1 VGRSPHAATC
11 HMTRWFTRP
20 VVIGLAG
27 VLLGAL
33 PGKAQTETPVPW
45 SVGEYLEYTVKF
57 GVVTAGSGRMQVLGI
72 DSVRG
77 RAAWRLR
84 FDISGGWLFVKVR
97 DSYDSW
103 VDVERL
109 HSLRF
114 EVRLD
119 EPAGRRTRI
128 YDIFPDRRI
137 YLLNQQEER
146 ATVPDPLDDASFFFF
161 VRTIPLELGKS
172 YDFDRY
178 FDPRSN
184 PVTIHVLRKDT
195 VQVPAGRFP
204 AIVLQPMIKTA
215 GIFSEG
221 GHAEIWL
228 SDDPRRILLQMKTK
242 LKFGSLNL
250 YLRKIESR
258 AVRSDS
264 TPGLRR

>member
-1 VGRSPHAATC
+1 
-11 HMTRWFTRP
+11 MTRCLKR
-20 VVIGLAG
+20 GAALGAAG
-27 VLLGAL
+27 VLLSAS
-33 PGKAQTETPVPW
+33 PAKAQTETPVPW

-57 GVVTAGSGRMQVLGI
+57 GVITAGSGRMRVLGI

-84 FDISGGWLFVKVR
+84 FDISGGALWVKVR

-128 YDIFPDRRI
+128 YDIFPDRLAYR
-137 YLLNQQEER
+137 LNQEEER
-146 ATVPDPLDDASFFFF
+146 ATVPDPLDDASFFYF
-161 VRTIPLELGKS
+161 VRTIPLEVGKS
-172 YDFDRY
+172 YNFDRY

-204 AIVLQPMIKTA
+204 AIVLQPMIKTT

-221 GHAEIWL
+221 GHAEVWL
-228 SDDPRRILLQMKTK
+228 SDDRRRILLQMKTK

-250 YLRKIESR
+250 YLRRVESR
-258 AVRSDS
+258 PARSDGA
-264 TPGLRR
+264 PGPRP